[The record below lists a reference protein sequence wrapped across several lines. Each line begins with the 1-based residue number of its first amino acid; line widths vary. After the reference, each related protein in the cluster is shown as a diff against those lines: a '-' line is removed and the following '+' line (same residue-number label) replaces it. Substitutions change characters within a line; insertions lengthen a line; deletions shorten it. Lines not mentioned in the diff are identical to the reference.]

1 MHILLVFPRIDH
13 GATTYS
19 DKGSWASLLFGYP
32 IITLPYLAA
41 LTPPEHTVKIINEN
55 YEDLDFDEPAD
66 LVGLTS
72 YTMTAPHV
80 YVLADEFRKRGRKV
94 VLGGYHPTA
103 MPDEAK
109 QHADSVVL
117 GEAEATWPQ
126 MIADAQAGTLQ
137 PFYGPSPDFDMDKIP
152 PLRRDLIV
160 HNPLIGAVQST
171 RGCPNKC
178 EFCAIASFCKHGVKQ
193 RPIKDVVEEIK
204 QMTNPIYVIH
214 DPSLTVNPP
223 YTREL
228 MKELIRQHVHK
239 GWVGNGNANVLGK
252 IDDEF
257 LDLARKSGCVEWF
270 VGFESVSQAALNG
283 IKKVVNKVEDFKKT
297 IERIHKHGMT
307 VQGGI
312 IFGFDED
319 APDIFD
325 TTLEKMYEWE
335 MDAVEINIL
344 TPYPGTPLFDR
355 LEKEGRILSRDWSRY
370 NQVDVVFQPKQM
382 SPEELLAG
390 ARRVAREFYSMP
402 DVVNRF
408 TKAMWRT
415 KKFAGILPAGTNYTF
430 RRYYKR
436 DFGF

>member
-1 MHILLVFPRIDH
+1 MHVLLVFPRIDH

-19 DKGSWASLLFGYP
+19 DKGSWTSLLFGYP
-32 IITLPYLAA
+32 VITLPHLAA
-41 LTPPEHTVKIINEN
+41 LTPAPHTVRIINEN
-55 YEDLDFDEPAD
+55 YEDLSFDEPAD
-66 LVGLTS
+66 LVGITS

-80 YVLADEFRKRGRKV
+80 YALADEFRRRGKRV

-109 QHADSVVL
+109 AHADSIVL

-126 MIADAQAGTLQ
+126 VLADAAVGRLQ
-137 PFYGPSPDFDMDKIP
+137 PFYGPNPEFDMDVIP

-193 RPIKDVVEEIK
+193 RPVKNVVDEIK
-204 QMTNPIYVIH
+204 QMPNPIYVFH
-214 DPSLTVNPP
+214 DPSLTVNPN

-228 MKELIRQHVHK
+228 MKELIRQRVHK

-297 IERIHKHGMT
+297 IQRIHQHGMT

-335 MDAVEINIL
+335 LDAVEINIL

-390 ARRVAREFYSMP
+390 ARRVAREYYSMP
-402 DVVNRF
+402 DVVGRF
-408 TKAMWRT
+408 AKAMWRT
-415 KKFAGILPAGTNYTF
+415 KKFAGVLPAGTNYTF
-430 RRYYKR
+430 RRYYKN